1 MKTFWPIILL
11 TTAACATPT
20 PFLYK
25 ASLAPDGP
33 ADPAA
38 LHRKAVRTAIANYYP
53 QLMRRS
59 AARTET
65 VLFVTTT
72 NGRVERTDLLRGEPT
87 KGAELET
94 LFRRFPDLRND
105 AARVATGVTRFG
117 AGELGPSSVV
127 VVWAE
132 RAALDKGKG
141 PYRFAVGT
149 RGSN

>member
-11 TTAACATPT
+11 MTTGCVTPT

-25 ASLAPDGP
+25 ASLAPDEP

-38 LHRKAVRTAIANYYP
+38 LHKKAVRTALSNYYP
-53 QLMRRS
+53 QLMKRP
-59 AARTET
+59 AAPTET

-72 NGRVERTDLLRGEPT
+72 NGRVERTDLLRGEPS

-105 AARVATGVTRFG
+105 AAQVATGVTRFA

-127 VVWAE
+127 VIWAE
-132 RAALDKGKG
+132 RAAVDRGKG
-141 PYRFAVGT
+141 PYRFTART
-149 RGSN
+149 RTTS

>member
-20 PFLYK
+20 PFLFK
-25 ASLAPDGP
+25 ASLAPDEP

-38 LHRKAVRTAIANYYP
+38 LHKKAVRTAVANYYP
-53 QLMRRS
+53 QLMKRS
-59 AARTET
+59 AGRTET
-65 VLFVTTT
+65 VLFVTPT
-72 NGRVERTDLLRGEPT
+72 NGRVERTDLLRGEPS

-105 AARVATGVTRFG
+105 AAQVATGVTRFG

-132 RAALDKGKG
+132 RAAIGQGKG
-141 PYRFAVGT
+141 PYRFTVPART
-149 RGSN
+149 SN